1 MKIRILFLL
10 FFVASYSFSQSV
22 NDYKAVIIPLKFDFL
37 KSDNQYRLATLSK
50 FNLNKAGFEAYYDN
64 EPLPNENIERCS
76 LLKLDVIK
84 ESSFLTTK
92 LHIIFKDCYG
102 KVVYQSE
109 TGISK
114 EKDYELAYVE
124 ALNKAFIS
132 VYALQYQY
140 AEKNSLVSIPAVKAE
155 AVTKVVAVPMS
166 KSNAA
171 ELGNAVKSNLGLLY
185 AQPTTTGF
193 QLVDNTPSVVMNVYK
208 TSLKEC
214 YIAIKGNRQGVL
226 VEKGGQWFFE
236 YIQNEILISEE
247 TDVKF

>member
-171 ELGNAVKSNLGLLY
+171 ELGNAVKSNLGRLY